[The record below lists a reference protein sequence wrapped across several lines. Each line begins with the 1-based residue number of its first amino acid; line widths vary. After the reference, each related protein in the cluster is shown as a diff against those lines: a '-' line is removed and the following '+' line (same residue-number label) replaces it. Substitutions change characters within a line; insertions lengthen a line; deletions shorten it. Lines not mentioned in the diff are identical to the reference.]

1 MVGRVEAAKRGALT
15 TVSLKLS
22 QSSSISKQS
31 DALESDEGIR
41 LGGGAKNA
49 KSRTTI

>member
-1 MVGRVEAAKRGALT
+1 MALT

-41 LGGGAKNA
+41 LGGAKNA
-49 KSRTTI
+49 NRKRATI